1 MPLGRVTEGK
11 SERFAMHYPENN
23 AHAKAYALKALTLM
37 DGHKIVPNPTNYTIW
52 YAYASGARPDLNGA
66 IDEVLARDKEFT
78 DEHARDLFRRYFTFE
93 SENDELKETGERIE
107 TAVNQVLEYFSSAQT
122 DATQFG
128 ETLAGVS
135 EELAKPHDSE
145 EVGDL
150 VRVIMSETQQMV
162 MKSADLEKQIA
173 TSAKEMAELREHLT
187 EVRREAMTDPL
198 TGLANRKCF
207 DSRLAAGA
215 EGAQENETK
224 LSLLIADIDHF
235 KQFNDQFGHPV
246 GDKVLRIVA
255 RSLREGLKGRDTSA
269 RYGGEEFAII
279 LPQTR
284 LKDAAIVADQIRQGL
299 AARKIVNRQT
309 DEDYGT
315 VTLSIGVAEYRYGE
329 PLTDLIRRADDA
341 LYRAKRSGRNRVE
354 TESADVESIA
364 S

>member
-1 MPLGRVTEGK
+1 
-11 SERFAMHYPENN
+11 MHYPENSS
-23 AHAKAYALKALTLM
+23 HAKTYALSALKLM

-66 IDEVLARDKEFT
+66 IDELLQTDKEFT
-78 DEHARDLFRRYFTFE
+78 DEHARELFRRYFTFE

-128 ETLAGVS
+128 ETLADVS
-135 EELAKPHDSE
+135 EELAKPHNSE
-145 EVGDL
+145 EVGHL
-150 VRVIMSETQQMV
+150 VRSIMTETQQMV
-162 MKSADLEKQIA
+162 KKSADLEKQIA
-173 TSAKEMAELREHLT
+173 ASSEEVHQLREHLT

-207 DSRLAAGA
+207 DTRLAAGA
-215 EGAQENETK
+215 EDAQENESCM
-224 LSLLIADIDHF
+224 SLLIADIDHF
-235 KQFNDQFGHPV
+235 KQFNDQFGHPI
-246 GDKVLRIVA
+246 GDKVLRIVS

-279 LPQTR
+279 LPQTP
-284 LKDAAIVADQIRQGL
+284 LKNAAIVADQIRQSL
-299 AARKIVNRQT
+299 AARQIINRQT
-309 DEDYGT
+309 DDNYGT

-329 PLTDLIRRADDA
+329 PLTELIRRADDA
-341 LYRAKRSGRNRVE
+341 LYRAKNGGRNRVE
-354 TESADVESIA
+354 TESGEVESIA